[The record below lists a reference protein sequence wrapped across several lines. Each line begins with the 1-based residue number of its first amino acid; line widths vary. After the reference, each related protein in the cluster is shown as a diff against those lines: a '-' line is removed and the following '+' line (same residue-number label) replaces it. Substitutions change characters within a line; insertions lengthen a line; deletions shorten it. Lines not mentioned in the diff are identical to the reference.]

1 MYFSKRLKYATLSLQ
16 VFPTHMKATTAMDFS
31 IERSGGGQPMPNRRG
46 IALGVGVSLL
56 LHGALIYL
64 WRHVQPPAP
73 PDAAPRVE
81 SIAVWIRPLAAKPP
95 PPPVEVVKPK
105 REAKPVSKPKLATAR
120 ETPAPAPSPQAIT
133 VAPASPATP
142 AASPDTFRQES
153 PETPKFDMEAA
164 KRTARKM
171 AGERDPSKVG
181 TAVGQIPDKP
191 LQTETQ
197 LARNIAQ
204 GKRGDCRTA
213 YAGAGL
219 LAPVLMLLDK
229 KDSGCK
235 W

>member
-1 MYFSKRLKYATLSLQ
+1 M
-16 VFPTHMKATTAMDFS
+16 
-31 IERSGGGQPMPNRRG
+31 ERNGGSGGGQPLPQRRS
-46 IALGVGVSLL
+46 IALGIAVSLL
-56 LHGALIYL
+56 LHGALITL
-64 WRHVQPPAP
+64 WRHVQPAARI
-73 PDAAPRVE
+73 DTAPRVE

-95 PPPVEVVKPK
+95 PPPVDIVKPK
-105 REAKPVSKPKLATAR
+105 REPKPISKPKLATTR
-120 ETPAPAPSPQAIT
+120 ETPAAATAPAPGPQTIT
-133 VAPASPATP
+133 VVPALPATP
-142 AASPDTFRQES
+142 AASPDTFTQ
-153 PETPKFDMEAA
+153 ETPKFDMEAA
-164 KRTARKM
+164 RKTARKM

-197 LARNIAQ
+197 LARDIAQ

-213 YAGAGL
+213 YSGAGL

>member
-1 MYFSKRLKYATLSLQ
+1 
-16 VFPTHMKATTAMDFS
+16 MKATTAMDFS
-31 IERSGGGQPMPNRRG
+31 IERSDGGRPMPNRRG
-46 IALGVGVSLL
+46 IALGIAVSLL
-56 LHGALIYL
+56 LHGALITL
-64 WRHVQPPAP
+64 WRHVQPPVR
-73 PDAAPRVE
+73 PDTAPRVE

-95 PPPVEVVKPK
+95 PPPVDIVKPK
-105 REAKPVSKPKLATAR
+105 REPKPISKPKLATTR
-120 ETPAPAPSPQAIT
+120 ETPAAATAPAPGPQAIT
-133 VAPASPATP
+133 VVPVSPATL
-142 AASPDTFRQES
+142 AASPDTLTQ
-153 PETPKFDMEAA
+153 ETPKFDMEAA
-164 KRTARKM
+164 RKTARKV

-197 LARNIAQ
+197 LARDIAQ
-204 GKRGDCRTA
+204 GKRGDCRSA

>member
-1 MYFSKRLKYATLSLQ
+1 MEFR
-16 VFPTHMKATTAMDFS
+16 
-31 IERSGGGQPMPNRRG
+31 IERSGGGQPVPKRRG
-46 IALGVGVSLL
+46 IALGIAVSLL
-56 LHGALIYL
+56 LHGALITL
-64 WRHVQPPAP
+64 WRHVQPAAP
-73 PDAAPRVE
+73 PDTAPRVE

-95 PPPVEVVKPK
+95 PPPVEVVKPE
-105 REAKPVSKPKLATAR
+105 REPKPISKPKLATAR
-120 ETPAPAPSPQAIT
+120 ETPAAPTAPTSSQQAIT
-133 VAPASPATP
+133 VVPASPATP
-142 AASPDTFRQES
+142 AASPDTLRQ
-153 PETPKFDMEAA
+153 ETPKFDMEAA
-164 KRTARKM
+164 RRTARKM

-191 LQTETQ
+191 LQTESQ
-197 LARNIAQ
+197 LARAIAQ

>member
-1 MYFSKRLKYATLSLQ
+1 
-16 VFPTHMKATTAMDFS
+16 MDFS
-31 IERSGGGQPMPNRRG
+31 MERNGGSGGDQPLPQRRN
-46 IALGVGVSLL
+46 IALGIAVSLL
-56 LHGALIYL
+56 LHGALITL
-64 WRHVQPPAP
+64 WRHVQPPVR
-73 PDAAPRVE
+73 PDTAPRVE

-95 PPPVEVVKPK
+95 PPPVDIVKPK
-105 REAKPVSKPKLATAR
+105 REPKPISKPKLATTR
-120 ETPAPAPSPQAIT
+120 ETPAAATAPAPGPQAIT
-133 VAPASPATP
+133 VVPVSPATL
-142 AASPDTFRQES
+142 AASPDTLTQ
-153 PETPKFDMEAA
+153 ETPKFDMEAA
-164 KRTARKM
+164 RKTARKV

-197 LARNIAQ
+197 LARDIAQ
-204 GKRGDCRTA
+204 GKRGDCRSA

>member
-1 MYFSKRLKYATLSLQ
+1 
-16 VFPTHMKATTAMDFS
+16 MKATTAMDFS
-31 IERSGGGQPMPNRRG
+31 IERNGGSGGGQPMPNRRG
-46 IALGVGVSLL
+46 IALGIAVSLL
-56 LHGALIYL
+56 LHGALITL
-64 WRHVQPPAP
+64 WRHVQPSVPQ
-73 PDAAPRVE
+73 DTAPRVE

-95 PPPVEVVKPK
+95 PPPVEVIKPK
-105 REAKPVSKPKLATAR
+105 REPKPVSKPKLATAR
-120 ETPAPAPSPQAIT
+120 ETPAAATAPAASPQAIT
-133 VAPASPATP
+133 VVPATP
-142 AASPDTFRQES
+142 TASADTFRQET

-164 KRTARKM
+164 RKTARKM

-197 LARNIAQ
+197 LARDIAQ

>member
-1 MYFSKRLKYATLSLQ
+1 
-16 VFPTHMKATTAMDFS
+16 MKATTAMDFS
-31 IERSGGGQPMPNRRG
+31 IERNGGSGGGQPLPQRRS
-46 IALGVGVSLL
+46 IALGIAVSLL
-56 LHGALIYL
+56 LHGALIAL
-64 WRHVQPPAP
+64 WRHVQPSVP
-73 PDAAPRVE
+73 PDTAPRVE

-105 REAKPVSKPKLATAR
+105 REPKPVSKPKRANAR
-120 ETPAPAPSPQAIT
+120 ETPAAATAPAASPQAIT
-133 VAPASPATP
+133 VVPASPATP
-142 AASPDTFRQES
+142 TASADTFRQET

-164 KRTARKM
+164 RKTARRM

-197 LARNIAQ
+197 LARDIAQ

>member
-1 MYFSKRLKYATLSLQ
+1 
-16 VFPTHMKATTAMDFS
+16 MKATTAMDFS
-31 IERSGGGQPMPNRRG
+31 MERNGGSGAGQPLPHRRS
-46 IALGVGVSLL
+46 IALGIAVSLL
-56 LHGALIYL
+56 LHGALITL
-64 WRHVQPPAP
+64 WRHVQPSVS
-73 PDAAPRVE
+73 PDTAPRME

-95 PPPVEVVKPK
+95 PPPVEVIKPK

-120 ETPAPAPSPQAIT
+120 ETPVAATAPAASPQAIT
-133 VAPASPATP
+133 VVPASPATP
-142 AASPDTFRQES
+142 AANSDTFTQ
-153 PETPKFDMEAA
+153 ETPKFDMEAA
-164 KRTARKM
+164 RKTARKM

-191 LQTETQ
+191 LQTETR
-197 LARNIAQ
+197 LARDIAQ
-204 GKRGDCRTA
+204 GKRGDCRSA

>member
-1 MYFSKRLKYATLSLQ
+1 
-16 VFPTHMKATTAMDFS
+16 MKATTAMDFS
-31 IERSGGGQPMPNRRG
+31 IEINGGSGGGRPMPKGRG
-46 IALGVGVSLL
+46 IVLGVGVSLL

-64 WRHVQPPAP
+64 WRHVQPTARI
-73 PDAAPRVE
+73 DTARRVE

-105 REAKPVSKPKLATAR
+105 REPKPISKPRLATAR
-120 ETPAPAPSPQAIT
+120 ETPATATAPASSSQAIT
-133 VAPASPATP
+133 VVPASPATP
-142 AASPDTFRQES
+142 AANSDTFTQ
-153 PETPKFDMEAA
+153 ETPKFDMEAA
-164 KRTARKM
+164 RKTARKV

-197 LARNIAQ
+197 LARDIAQ
-204 GKRGDCRTA
+204 GKRGDCRSA
-213 YAGAGL
+213 YSGAGL

>member
-1 MYFSKRLKYATLSLQ
+1 
-16 VFPTHMKATTAMDFS
+16 MKATTAMDFS
-31 IERSGGGQPMPNRRG
+31 IGRNGGSGGGQPLPHRRS
-46 IALGVGVSLL
+46 IALGIAVSLL

-64 WRHVQPPAP
+64 WRHVQPSVP
-73 PDAAPRVE
+73 PDTAPRVE

-95 PPPVEVVKPK
+95 PPPVEVIKPK
-105 REAKPVSKPKLATAR
+105 REAKPVSKPKLAAAR
-120 ETPAPAPSPQAIT
+120 ETPAVATAPAASPQAIT
-133 VAPASPATP
+133 VVPASPATP
-142 AASPDTFRQES
+142 AASADTFTQ
-153 PETPKFDMEAA
+153 ETPKFDMEAA
-164 KRTARKM
+164 RKTARKM

-197 LARNIAQ
+197 LARDIAQ

>member
-1 MYFSKRLKYATLSLQ
+1 
-16 VFPTHMKATTAMDFS
+16 MKATTAMNFS
-31 IERSGGGQPMPNRRG
+31 IERNDGNGGGQPMPNHRG
-46 IALGVGVSLL
+46 IALGIAVSLL

-64 WRHVQPPAP
+64 WRHVQPPVQ
-73 PDAAPRVE
+73 PDTAPRVE

-95 PPPVEVVKPK
+95 PPPPPVEAVKPQ
-105 REAKPVSKPKLATAR
+105 REPKPVSKPKRAASR
-120 ETPAPAPSPQAIT
+120 ETPATATAPASSPQAIT
-133 VAPASPATP
+133 MVPAAPATSPGTLTQ
-142 AASPDTFRQES
+142 D
-153 PETPKFDMEAA
+153 TPKFDMEAA
-164 KRTARKM
+164 RRTARQV

-197 LARNIAQ
+197 LARDIAQ

>member
-1 MYFSKRLKYATLSLQ
+1 
-16 VFPTHMKATTAMDFS
+16 MKATTAMDFS
-31 IERSGGGQPMPNRRG
+31 MERNGGSGGGQPMPKGRG
-46 IALGVGVSLL
+46 IALGIAVSLL

-73 PDAAPRVE
+73 PDTAPRVE

-105 REAKPVSKPKLATAR
+105 REPKPISKPKLATVR
-120 ETPAPAPSPQAIT
+120 ETPAPATAPAPSPQAIT
-133 VAPASPATP
+133 VVPASPATP
-142 AASPDTFRQES
+142 TASPDALTQ
-153 PETPKFDMEAA
+153 ETPKFDMEAA

-197 LARNIAQ
+197 LARDIAQ

>member
-1 MYFSKRLKYATLSLQ
+1 M
-16 VFPTHMKATTAMDFS
+16 
-31 IERSGGGQPMPNRRG
+31 ERSGGGRPAPSRRG
-46 IALGVGVSLL
+46 IVLGIAVSLL
-56 LHGALIYL
+56 LHGALITL
-64 WRHVQPPAP
+64 WRHVQPAAP
-73 PDAAPRVE
+73 PETAPRVE

-105 REAKPVSKPKLATAR
+105 REPKPISKPTRATAR
-120 ETPAPAPSPQAIT
+120 ETPAAATAPTSSPQAIT
-133 VAPASPATP
+133 VVPASPATP
-142 AASPDTFRQES
+142 AASPDTLTQ
-153 PETPKFDMEAA
+153 ETPKFDMEAA
-164 KRTARKM
+164 RRTARKM

-197 LARNIAQ
+197 LARDIAQ

>member
-1 MYFSKRLKYATLSLQ
+1 
-16 VFPTHMKATTAMDFS
+16 MKATTAMEFR
-31 IERSGGGQPMPNRRG
+31 IERSDGGRPMPNRRG
-46 IALGVGVSLL
+46 IVLGIAVSLL

-64 WRHVQPPAP
+64 WRHVQPAARI
-73 PDAAPRVE
+73 DTAPRVE

-95 PPPVEVVKPK
+95 PPPVDVVKPK
-105 REAKPVSKPKLATAR
+105 REPKPISKPKLATAR
-120 ETPAPAPSPQAIT
+120 ETPAAATAAASSPQAIT
-133 VAPASPATP
+133 VMPASPVTP
-142 AASPDTFRQES
+142 AASSDTFTQ
-153 PETPKFDMEAA
+153 ETPKFDMEAA
-164 KRTARKM
+164 RKTARKM

-197 LARNIAQ
+197 LARDIAQ
-204 GKRGDCRTA
+204 GKRGDCRSA

>member
-1 MYFSKRLKYATLSLQ
+1 
-16 VFPTHMKATTAMDFS
+16 MDFS
-31 IERSGGGQPMPNRRG
+31 IERNGGSGAGQPLPHRRS
-46 IALGVGVSLL
+46 IALGIAVSLL

-64 WRHVQPPAP
+64 WRHVQPPVS
-73 PDAAPRVE
+73 PDTAPRME

-95 PPPVEVVKPK
+95 PPPVEVIKPK

-120 ETPAPAPSPQAIT
+120 ETPVAATAPAASPQAIT
-133 VAPASPATP
+133 VVPASPATP
-142 AASPDTFRQES
+142 AANSDTFTQ
-153 PETPKFDMEAA
+153 ETPKFDMEAA
-164 KRTARKM
+164 RKTARKM
-171 AGERDPSKVG
+171 AGERDPAKVG

-197 LARNIAQ
+197 LARDIAQ

>member
-1 MYFSKRLKYATLSLQ
+1 
-16 VFPTHMKATTAMDFS
+16 MKATTAMDFS
-31 IERSGGGQPMPNRRG
+31 MERNGGSGGGQPLPQRRS
-46 IALGVGVSLL
+46 IALGIAVSLL
-56 LHGALIYL
+56 LHGALIAL
-64 WRHVQPPAP
+64 WRHVQPSVP
-73 PDAAPRVE
+73 PDTAPRVE

-95 PPPVEVVKPK
+95 PPPVEVIKPK
-105 REAKPVSKPKLATAR
+105 REAKPVSKPKRATAR
-120 ETPAPAPSPQAIT
+120 ETPAAATAPAASPQAIT
-133 VAPASPATP
+133 VVPASPATP
-142 AASPDTFRQES
+142 AASADTFRQET

-164 KRTARKM
+164 RRTARKM

-197 LARNIAQ
+197 LARDIAQ

>member
-1 MYFSKRLKYATLSLQ
+1 
-16 VFPTHMKATTAMDFS
+16 MKATTAMEFS
-31 IERSGGGQPMPNRRG
+31 TGIRADGGDGRSVSNRRG
-46 IALGVGVSLL
+46 IALGIAVSLL

-64 WRHVQPPAP
+64 WRHVQPPVLP
-73 PDAAPRVE
+73 ETGTKVE

-95 PPPVEVVKPK
+95 PPPVAEVKPK
-105 REAKPVSKPKLATAR
+105 REAQPVSKPKRATAT
-120 ETPAPAPSPQAIT
+120 ETPVAATAPAASPQAIT
-133 VAPASPATP
+133 VVPASPAAP
-142 AASPDTFRQES
+142 ATSPDALTQ
-153 PETPKFDMEAA
+153 ETPKFDMEAA
-164 KRTARKM
+164 RKTARKM

-191 LQTETQ
+191 LRTETQ
-197 LARNIAQ
+197 LARDIAQ
-204 GKRGDCRTA
+204 GKRGDCRTD

>member
-1 MYFSKRLKYATLSLQ
+1 
-16 VFPTHMKATTAMDFS
+16 MDFS
-31 IERSGGGQPMPNRRG
+31 IERNGGSGGGQPLPHRRS
-46 IALGVGVSLL
+46 IALGIAVSLL

-64 WRHVQPPAP
+64 WRHVQPSVP
-73 PDAAPRVE
+73 PDTAPRVE

-95 PPPVEVVKPK
+95 PPPVEVIKPK
-105 REAKPVSKPKLATAR
+105 REAKPVSKPKLAAAR
-120 ETPAPAPSPQAIT
+120 ETPAVATAPAASPQAIT
-133 VAPASPATP
+133 VVPASPATP
-142 AASPDTFRQES
+142 AASADTFTQ
-153 PETPKFDMEAA
+153 ETPKFDMEAA
-164 KRTARKM
+164 RKTARKM

-197 LARNIAQ
+197 LARDIAQ

>member
-1 MYFSKRLKYATLSLQ
+1 
-16 VFPTHMKATTAMDFS
+16 MDFS
-31 IERSGGGQPMPNRRG
+31 IERNGGSGGGQPLPQRRS
-46 IALGVGVSLL
+46 IALGIAVSLL
-56 LHGALIYL
+56 LHGALITL
-64 WRHVQPPAP
+64 WRHVQPSVP
-73 PDAAPRVE
+73 PHTTPRVE
-81 SIAVWIRPLAAKPP
+81 SIAVWIRPLTAKPP
-95 PPPVEVVKPK
+95 PPPVEIIKPK

-120 ETPAPAPSPQAIT
+120 ETSAAASAPAASPQAIT
-133 VAPASPATP
+133 VVPASPATP
-142 AASPDTFRQES
+142 AASADTFTQES
-153 PETPKFDMEAA
+153 PKFDMEAA
-164 KRTARKM
+164 RKTARKM

-197 LARNIAQ
+197 LARDIAQ

>member
-1 MYFSKRLKYATLSLQ
+1 
-16 VFPTHMKATTAMDFS
+16 
-31 IERSGGGQPMPNRRG
+31 MPKGRG
-46 IALGVGVSLL
+46 IVLGIGVSLL

-64 WRHVQPPAP
+64 WRHVQPAARI
-73 PDAAPRVE
+73 DTAPRVE

-105 REAKPVSKPKLATAR
+105 REAKPISKPKLATAR
-120 ETPAPAPSPQAIT
+120 QTPAAATAPASSPQAIT
-133 VAPASPATP
+133 VVPASPATP
-142 AASPDTFRQES
+142 TASPDTYTQ
-153 PETPKFDMEAA
+153 ETPKFDMEAA
-164 KRTARKM
+164 RRTARKM

-197 LARNIAQ
+197 LARDIAQ

>member
-1 MYFSKRLKYATLSLQ
+1 
-16 VFPTHMKATTAMDFS
+16 MDFS
-31 IERSGGGQPMPNRRG
+31 IERNGGNGGGQPMPNRRG
-46 IALGVGVSLL
+46 IVLGIAVSLL
-56 LHGALIYL
+56 LHGALVYL
-64 WRHVQPPAP
+64 WRHVQQPIQ
-73 PDAAPRVE
+73 PDTAPRVE
-81 SIAVWIRPLAAKPP
+81 SVAVWIRPLAAKPP

-105 REAKPVSKPKLATAR
+105 REPKPVSKPTLARAR
-120 ETPAPAPSPQAIT
+120 ETPAAPAASPQAIT
-133 VAPASPATP
+133 VVPAAPATP
-142 AASPDTFRQES
+142 AASPGNAA
-153 PETPKFDMEAA
+153 PETPRFDMEAA
-164 KRTARKM
+164 RRTARKM

-197 LARNIAQ
+197 LARDIAQ

>member
-1 MYFSKRLKYATLSLQ
+1 
-16 VFPTHMKATTAMDFS
+16 MDFS
-31 IERSGGGQPMPNRRG
+31 IERNGGSGAGQPLPHRRS
-46 IALGVGVSLL
+46 IALGIAVSLL

-64 WRHVQPPAP
+64 WRHVQPPVS
-73 PDAAPRVE
+73 PDTAPRME

-95 PPPVEVVKPK
+95 PPPVEVIKPK

-120 ETPAPAPSPQAIT
+120 ETPVAATAPAASPQAIT
-133 VAPASPATP
+133 VVPASPATP
-142 AASPDTFRQES
+142 AASSDTFTQ
-153 PETPKFDMEAA
+153 ETPKFDMEAA
-164 KRTARKM
+164 RKTARKM

-197 LARNIAQ
+197 LARDIAQ
-204 GKRGDCRTA
+204 GKRGDCRSA

>member
-1 MYFSKRLKYATLSLQ
+1 
-16 VFPTHMKATTAMDFS
+16 MKATTAMDFS
-31 IERSGGGQPMPNRRG
+31 IERNGGSGAGQPLPHRRS
-46 IALGVGVSLL
+46 IALGIAVSLL

-64 WRHVQPPAP
+64 WRHVQPPVS
-73 PDAAPRVE
+73 PDTAPRME
-81 SIAVWIRPLAAKPP
+81 SIAVWIRQLAAKPP
-95 PPPVEVVKPK
+95 PPPVEVIKPK
-105 REAKPVSKPKLATAR
+105 REPKPISKPKLATVR
-120 ETPAPAPSPQAIT
+120 ETPPAATAPAANPHAIT
-133 VAPASPATP
+133 VVPASPATP
-142 AASPDTFRQES
+142 AANSDTFTQ
-153 PETPKFDMEAA
+153 ETPKFDMEAA
-164 KRTARKM
+164 RKTARKM

-197 LARNIAQ
+197 LARDIAQ
-204 GKRGDCRTA
+204 GKRGDCRSA

>member
-1 MYFSKRLKYATLSLQ
+1 
-16 VFPTHMKATTAMDFS
+16 MKATTAMDFS
-31 IERSGGGQPMPNRRG
+31 IERNGGSGGGQPLPNRRG
-46 IALGVGVSLL
+46 IALGIAVSLL
-56 LHGALIYL
+56 LHGALITL
-64 WRHVQPPAP
+64 WRHVQPTVP
-73 PDAAPRVE
+73 PDTAPRVE

-105 REAKPVSKPKLATAR
+105 REPKPVSKPKRANAR
-120 ETPAPAPSPQAIT
+120 ETPAAATAPAASPQAIT
-133 VAPASPATP
+133 VVPASPATP
-142 AASPDTFRQES
+142 TASADTFRQET

-164 KRTARKM
+164 RKTARRM

-197 LARNIAQ
+197 LARDIAQ

>member
-1 MYFSKRLKYATLSLQ
+1 
-16 VFPTHMKATTAMDFS
+16 MKATTAMEFK
-31 IERSGGGQPMPNRRG
+31 IERSGGGQPVPNRRG
-46 IALGVGVSLL
+46 IVLGIAVSLL

-64 WRHVQPPAP
+64 WRHVQPAAP
-73 PDAAPRVE
+73 PDTAPRVE

-95 PPPVEVVKPK
+95 PPPVEVVKSK
-105 REAKPVSKPKLATAR
+105 REPKPISKPKLATAR
-120 ETPAPAPSPQAIT
+120 ETPAAATAPASPPQAIT
-133 VAPASPATP
+133 VVPASPAAP
-142 AASPDTFRQES
+142 AASPDTIRQETQ
-153 PETPKFDMEAA
+153 ETPKFDMEAA
-164 KRTARKM
+164 RKTARKM

-197 LARNIAQ
+197 LARDIAQ

-213 YAGAGL
+213 YSGAGL

>member
-1 MYFSKRLKYATLSLQ
+1 
-16 VFPTHMKATTAMDFS
+16 MKATTAMEFR
-31 IERSGGGQPMPNRRG
+31 IESSDGGRTMPKGRG
-46 IALGVGVSLL
+46 IVLGITVSLL

-64 WRHVQPPAP
+64 WRHVQPPIR
-73 PDAAPRVE
+73 PDTAPRVE
-81 SIAVWIRPLAAKPP
+81 SIAVWIRPLAARP

-105 REAKPVSKPKLATAR
+105 REPKPISKPTRATAR
-120 ETPAPAPSPQAIT
+120 ETPAAATAPTSSPQAIT
-133 VAPASPATP
+133 VVPASPATP

-197 LARNIAQ
+197 LARDIAQ

-213 YAGAGL
+213 YSGAGL

>member
-1 MYFSKRLKYATLSLQ
+1 
-16 VFPTHMKATTAMDFS
+16 MKATTAMEFR
-31 IERSGGGQPMPNRRG
+31 IERSSGGGQPMPNRRG

-64 WRHVQPPAP
+64 WRHVQPPVP
-73 PDAAPRVE
+73 PDTAPRVE

-105 REAKPVSKPKLATAR
+105 REPKPISKQKHAAVR
-120 ETPAPAPSPQAIT
+120 ETPAAATTPVASPQAIT
-133 VAPASPATP
+133 VVPATP
-142 AASPDTFRQES
+142 AVSPDTFRQET

-164 KRTARKM
+164 RRTARKM

-191 LQTETQ
+191 LQTESQ
-197 LARNIAQ
+197 LARDIAQ

-213 YAGAGL
+213 YSGAGL

>member
-1 MYFSKRLKYATLSLQ
+1 
-16 VFPTHMKATTAMDFS
+16 MDFS
-31 IERSGGGQPMPNRRG
+31 IERNGGSGGGQPLPNRRG
-46 IALGVGVSLL
+46 IALGIAVSLL
-56 LHGALIYL
+56 LHGALITL
-64 WRHVQPPAP
+64 WRHVQPTVP
-73 PDAAPRVE
+73 PDTAPRVE

-105 REAKPVSKPKLATAR
+105 REAKPVSKPKRATAR
-120 ETPAPAPSPQAIT
+120 ETPVAATAPAASPQAIT
-133 VAPASPATP
+133 VVPASPATP
-142 AASPDTFRQES
+142 AASADTFTQ
-153 PETPKFDMEAA
+153 ETPKFDMEAA
-164 KRTARKM
+164 RKTARKM

-197 LARNIAQ
+197 LARDIAQ
-204 GKRGDCRTA
+204 GKRGDCRSA
-213 YAGAGL
+213 YLGAGL

>member
-1 MYFSKRLKYATLSLQ
+1 
-16 VFPTHMKATTAMDFS
+16 MDFS
-31 IERSGGGQPMPNRRG
+31 IERNGGGRPMPNRRG
-46 IALGVGVSLL
+46 IVLGIAVSLL

-64 WRHVQPPAP
+64 WRHIQPSAP
-73 PDAAPRVE
+73 PDTAPRVE

-95 PPPVEVVKPK
+95 PPVEAVKPQ
-105 REAKPVSKPKLATAR
+105 REPKPVSKPKRAAPR
-120 ETPAPAPSPQAIT
+120 ETPAAATAPASSPQAIT
-133 VAPASPATP
+133 AVPASPATP
-142 AASPDTFRQES
+142 AASPDTFRQETA
-153 PETPKFDMEAA
+153 ETPKFDMEAA
-164 KRTARKM
+164 RRTARKM

-191 LQTETQ
+191 LPTETQ
-197 LARNIAQ
+197 LARDIAQ

>member
-1 MYFSKRLKYATLSLQ
+1 
-16 VFPTHMKATTAMDFS
+16 MDFS
-31 IERSGGGQPMPNRRG
+31 IERSDGGRPMPNRRG
-46 IALGVGVSLL
+46 IALGIAVSLL
-56 LHGALIYL
+56 LHGALITL
-64 WRHVQPPAP
+64 WRHVQPSVPQ
-73 PDAAPRVE
+73 DTAPRVE

-95 PPPVEVVKPK
+95 PPPVDIVKPK
-105 REAKPVSKPKLATAR
+105 REPKPISKPKLATTR
-120 ETPAPAPSPQAIT
+120 ETPAAATAPAPGPQAIT
-133 VAPASPATP
+133 VVPASPATP
-142 AASPDTFRQES
+142 AASPDTLTQ
-153 PETPKFDMEAA
+153 ETPKFDMEAA
-164 KRTARKM
+164 RKTARKV

-197 LARNIAQ
+197 LARDIAQ
-204 GKRGDCRTA
+204 GKRGDCRSA

>member
-1 MYFSKRLKYATLSLQ
+1 
-16 VFPTHMKATTAMDFS
+16 MKATTAMDFR
-31 IERSGGGQPMPNRRG
+31 IERSDGGRPMPTNRG
-46 IALGVGVSLL
+46 IVLGIAVSLL

-64 WRHVQPPAP
+64 WRHVQPSAP
-73 PDAAPRVE
+73 PDTAPRVE

-105 REAKPVSKPKLATAR
+105 REPKPISKPKPTTAR
-120 ETPAPAPSPQAIT
+120 EKPSAATAPASSPQAIT
-133 VAPASPATP
+133 VVTASPATP
-142 AASPDTFRQES
+142 AASPDALTQ
-153 PETPKFDMEAA
+153 ETPKFDMEAA

-197 LARNIAQ
+197 LARDIAQ